1 MVDSGVNA
9 MSAWPPM
16 PRSTNPVQ
24 TLLRTLSGVARDAGW
39 SDAEWARRSG
49 LPKETLCRLRSRSN
63 CDVATLAALSS
74 ALGRQ
79 LTAADPSTRPAL
91 ATGLWPIDV
100 DRRFESRL
108 IDLLRSHSTREA
120 EWRELGPG
128 FFLAGLAVML
138 ASVPG
143 FDRRRYLDLAES
155 LHPGASE
162 PRVFAQWLADTP
174 LPPARLLPILRS

>member
-1 MVDSGVNA
+1 
-9 MSAWPPM
+9 M
-16 PRSTNPVQ
+16 PKSTNPVQ
-24 TLLRTLSGVARDAGW
+24 TLLRALSGMARDAGW

-63 CDVATLAALSS
+63 CDVATLAALSN
-74 ALGRQ
+74 ALGMQ
-79 LTAADPSTRPAL
+79 LTAGHPSVGRSH
-91 ATGLWPIDV
+91 ATGLWPTVV
-100 DRRFESRL
+100 DRRFEARL
-108 IDLLRSHSTREA
+108 IDLLRSGSTSEA
-120 EWRELGPG
+120 KWRELGPR

-162 PRVFAQWLADTP
+162 PRVFEKWLADTP
-174 LPPARLLPILRS
+174 LPPARLLPMVQSQLNHAA